1 MTRYYSTILACTGV
15 KEKLSMIKPAC
26 KKTIYDNIIDDGGE
40 GQKRKPIPHLAD
52 DDGILV
58 DFGCMFF

>member
-1 MTRYYSTILACTGV
+1 
-15 KEKLSMIKPAC
+15 MIKPAC
-26 KKTIYDNIIDDGGE
+26 KKNIYDNIIDDCGE

-58 DFGCMFF
+58 DFGCMFFFSFAAASASSSSF